1 MIFLLACMM
10 MLPAGSAIVGASEE
24 ASSGASAAQ
33 TTAAPGASPEAT
45 KSAYDVEL
53 YVFLFDKCGGCG
65 VDSPGCGNCQDI
77 ARYHGI
83 IKGQLGNR
91 LYDGTILYRMLNC
104 RLEASDRSY
113 EAYYAAY
120 GIPQDLY
127 GYLPTIYIG
136 TPEGGVYLV
145 GEKML
150 DYVGEYLDKYLASD
164 DLAAL
169 QQEIDAKHL
178 ELYPDGISAE

>member
-1 MIFLLACMM
+1 MVLLLACVV
-10 MLPAGSAIVGASEE
+10 MLPAGGANVGASE
-24 ASSGASAAQ
+24 GASTGASKAP
-33 TTAAPGASPEAT
+33 TAAPAASPEAT
-45 KSAYDVEL
+45 ERVYDVEM

-77 ARYHGI
+77 VRYHGI

-104 RLEASDRSY
+104 RLEVNDHSY
-113 EAYYAAY
+113 DAYYAAY
-120 GIPQDLY
+120 AIPQDLY
-127 GYLPTIYIG
+127 GYLPTVFLG

-150 DYVGEYLDKYLASD
+150 DYVGEYLDKYLTSD

-169 QQEIDAKHL
+169 QAEIDAKHL
-178 ELYPDGISAE
+178 ELYPEGLNAE